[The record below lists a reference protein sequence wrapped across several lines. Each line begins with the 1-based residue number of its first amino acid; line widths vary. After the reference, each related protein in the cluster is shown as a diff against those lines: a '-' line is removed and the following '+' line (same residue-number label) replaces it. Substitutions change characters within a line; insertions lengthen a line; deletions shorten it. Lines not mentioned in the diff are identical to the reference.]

1 MLNHA
6 LLAAS
11 GLWPKSSLL
20 GANIV
25 RLPGQRAELALT
37 IDDGPDPEITP
48 LVLSMLAQKNIK
60 ATFFCIAE
68 KVAQHPE
75 LVKDMVLA
83 GHRIDNHSMRHK
95 HYFSLMGWTG
105 IKKEL
110 LETRTEE
117 GRGGE

>member
-83 GHRIDNHSMRHK
+83 RSEEHTSELK
-95 HYFSLMGWTG
+95 SLMRNSYAVFCL
-105 IKKEL
+105 KKKKQKKKKAKI
-110 LETRTEE
+110 T
-117 GRGGE
+117 